1 MDSLDLY
8 YKVKSLTSLNKT
20 IIIQTIQQDPIIKTL
35 LGALSVLNKEDTF
48 IKDVLRSVDKEWSEV
63 ADLMLD
69 RTEFN
74 LLAYDLD
81 SPRNSTYITN
91 AFLNY
96 YRHCCFLYVV
106 LDKWVQKFS
115 GVTYKQYRIKSIRPD
130 LSAANLVC
138 IDFIDSSSGK
148 ITNIGVAMTFVNGL
162 DWETLT
168 KIDDFCEDITLFNW
182 GIGQVKYLTL
192 SKLSFDN
199 FLE

>member
-48 IKDVLRSVDKEWSEV
+48 IKNVLRSVDKEWSEV
-63 ADLMLD
+63 ANLMLE

-96 YRHCCFLYVV
+96 YRHCCFLYAV
-106 LDKWVQKFS
+106 LDKWIQKFS
-115 GVTYKQYRIKSIRPD
+115 GVTYKQYHIKSISIKPD
-130 LSAANLVC
+130 PKLVC
-138 IDFIDSSSGK
+138 IDFIDSSNGK
-148 ITNIGVAMTFVNGL
+148 IINTGVTMTFVNGL

-182 GIGQVKYLTL
+182 SIGQIKYLTL